1 MFCPIRSRLS
11 VAAAMGGHKC
21 PGEKNMFFSKKVNKS
36 DKESSVFSVFIREAL
51 SSDKKR
57 VYKRVIN
64 DAIELQDRVI
74 KKANS
79 RRSESAG

>member
-1 MFCPIRSRLS
+1 
-11 VAAAMGGHKC
+11 
-21 PGEKNMFFSKKVNKS
+21 MFFSKKVNKS
-36 DKESSVFSVFIREAL
+36 DKESSEFSVFIREAR

>member
-1 MFCPIRSRLS
+1 
-11 VAAAMGGHKC
+11 
-21 PGEKNMFFSKKVNKS
+21 MFFKKKAKKS
-36 DKESSVFSVFIREAL
+36 DKESSEFSVFIREAR

-64 DAIELQDRVI
+64 DAIEVQDRIV
-74 KKANS
+74 KKSRS

>member
-1 MFCPIRSRLS
+1 
-11 VAAAMGGHKC
+11 
-21 PGEKNMFFSKKVNKS
+21 MFFKKLKKKS
-36 DKESSVFSVFIREAL
+36 NKESSEFSVFIREAR

-79 RRSESAG
+79 RQSESAG

>member
-1 MFCPIRSRLS
+1 
-11 VAAAMGGHKC
+11 
-21 PGEKNMFFSKKVNKS
+21 MFFKKSFKKS
-36 DKESSVFSVFIREAL
+36 DKESSEFSVFIREAR

-74 KKANS
+74 KEANS

>member
-1 MFCPIRSRLS
+1 
-11 VAAAMGGHKC
+11 
-21 PGEKNMFFSKKVNKS
+21 MFFKKSIKKS
-36 DKESSVFSVFIREAL
+36 DKESSEFSVFIREAR

-74 KKANS
+74 KEANS

>member
-1 MFCPIRSRLS
+1 
-11 VAAAMGGHKC
+11 
-21 PGEKNMFFSKKVNKS
+21 MFFSKKVNKS
-36 DKESSVFSVFIREAL
+36 DKESSEFSVFIREAR

-79 RRSESAG
+79 RWSESAG

>member
-1 MFCPIRSRLS
+1 
-11 VAAAMGGHKC
+11 
-21 PGEKNMFFSKKVNKS
+21 MFFSKKVKKS
-36 DKESSVFSVFIREAL
+36 DKESSEFSVFIREAR

-74 KKANS
+74 KEANS

>member
-1 MFCPIRSRLS
+1 
-11 VAAAMGGHKC
+11 
-21 PGEKNMFFSKKVNKS
+21 MFFKKLKKKSK
-36 DKESSVFSVFIREAL
+36 KESSEFSVFIREAR

-74 KKANS
+74 KDANT
-79 RRSESAG
+79 RRHESAG

>member
-1 MFCPIRSRLS
+1 
-11 VAAAMGGHKC
+11 
-21 PGEKNMFFSKKVNKS
+21 MFFSKKVKKS
-36 DKESSVFSVFIREAL
+36 DKESSEFSVFIREAR

>member
-1 MFCPIRSRLS
+1 
-11 VAAAMGGHKC
+11 
-21 PGEKNMFFSKKVNKS
+21 MFFSKKVKKS
-36 DKESSVFSVFIREAL
+36 DKESSEFSVFIREAR

-79 RRSESAG
+79 RRSENAG

>member
-1 MFCPIRSRLS
+1 
-11 VAAAMGGHKC
+11 
-21 PGEKNMFFSKKVNKS
+21 MFFSKKVNKS
-36 DKESSVFSVFIREAL
+36 DKESSEFSVFIREAR

-79 RRSESAG
+79 RRSERAG

>member
-1 MFCPIRSRLS
+1 
-11 VAAAMGGHKC
+11 
-21 PGEKNMFFSKKVNKS
+21 MFFKKKVSKS
-36 DKESSVFSVFIREAL
+36 DKESSEFSVFIREAR

-74 KKANS
+74 KNAHS
-79 RRSESAG
+79 RRHENTG

>member
-1 MFCPIRSRLS
+1 
-11 VAAAMGGHKC
+11 
-21 PGEKNMFFSKKVNKS
+21 MFFSKKVSKS
-36 DKESSVFSVFIREAL
+36 DKESSEFSVFIREAR

>member
-1 MFCPIRSRLS
+1 
-11 VAAAMGGHKC
+11 
-21 PGEKNMFFSKKVNKS
+21 MFFKKSIKKS
-36 DKESSVFSVFIREAL
+36 DKESSEFSVFIREAR

-74 KKANS
+74 KEVNS
-79 RRSESAG
+79 RRSERAG

>member
-1 MFCPIRSRLS
+1 
-11 VAAAMGGHKC
+11 
-21 PGEKNMFFSKKVNKS
+21 MFFSKKVSKS
-36 DKESSVFSVFIREAL
+36 DKESSEFSVFIREAR

-74 KKANS
+74 KEANS

>member
-1 MFCPIRSRLS
+1 
-11 VAAAMGGHKC
+11 
-21 PGEKNMFFSKKVNKS
+21 MFFSKKVNKS
-36 DKESSVFSVFIREAL
+36 DRESSEFSVFIREAR

-79 RRSESAG
+79 RWSESAG

>member
-1 MFCPIRSRLS
+1 
-11 VAAAMGGHKC
+11 
-21 PGEKNMFFSKKVNKS
+21 MFFKKLDKMSN
-36 DKESSVFSVFIREAL
+36 KESSEFSVFIREAR

-74 KKANS
+74 KNANS
-79 RRSESAG
+79 RRHESAG

>member
-1 MFCPIRSRLS
+1 
-11 VAAAMGGHKC
+11 
-21 PGEKNMFFSKKVNKS
+21 MFFKKKVKKS
-36 DKESSVFSVFIREAL
+36 DKESSEFSVFIREAR

-74 KKANS
+74 KNANS
-79 RRSESAG
+79 RRHESAG

>member
-1 MFCPIRSRLS
+1 
-11 VAAAMGGHKC
+11 
-21 PGEKNMFFSKKVNKS
+21 MFFSKKVNKS
-36 DKESSVFSVFIREAL
+36 DKESSEFSVFIREAR

-64 DAIELQDRVI
+64 EAIELQDRVI

>member
-1 MFCPIRSRLS
+1 
-11 VAAAMGGHKC
+11 
-21 PGEKNMFFSKKVNKS
+21 MFFNKKVNKS
-36 DKESSVFSVFIREAL
+36 DKESSEFSVFIREAR

>member
-1 MFCPIRSRLS
+1 
-11 VAAAMGGHKC
+11 
-21 PGEKNMFFSKKVNKS
+21 MFFKKKVNKS
-36 DKESSVFSVFIREAL
+36 DKESSEFSVFIREAR

-74 KKANS
+74 KDANS
-79 RRSESAG
+79 RRRESAG

>member
-1 MFCPIRSRLS
+1 
-11 VAAAMGGHKC
+11 
-21 PGEKNMFFSKKVNKS
+21 MFFKKKVRKS
-36 DKESSVFSVFIREAL
+36 DMESSEFSVFIREAR

-74 KKANS
+74 KNANS
-79 RRSESAG
+79 LRHESTG

>member
-1 MFCPIRSRLS
+1 
-11 VAAAMGGHKC
+11 
-21 PGEKNMFFSKKVNKS
+21 MFFSKKVNKS
-36 DKESSVFSVFIREAL
+36 DKESSEFSVFIREAR

-79 RRSESAG
+79 RQSESAG

>member
-1 MFCPIRSRLS
+1 
-11 VAAAMGGHKC
+11 
-21 PGEKNMFFSKKVNKS
+21 MFFKKLKKESK
-36 DKESSVFSVFIREAL
+36 KESSEFSVFIREAR

-74 KKANS
+74 KDANA
-79 RRSESAG
+79 RRHESAG